1 MTKEDIINQKPLP
14 LPLKI
19 IAQLS
24 APIPPQATKEVKLG
38 KRQYTAIKAYYII
51 ERLNSIFGQHGW
63 SHTCEVVFCDSQE
76 AAVKGKL
83 ILWDYGV
90 VVEEMGG
97 HSDKDVGNRV
107 KGAKTSSLSKCT
119 SVLGMGREIYAQ
131 SYSGKQRTQQT
142 QRTTSTPPPKPKKP
156 QYNIDDPKKV
166 RKVIEKVMKDGGDI
180 KWYGRG
186 KNILYCN
193 QYQYN
198 LTPEMV
204 ELAKNSL

>member
-1 MTKEDIINQKPLP
+1 MTKQDIINQKPLP
-14 LPLKI
+14 LPPEI

-24 APIPPQATKEVKLG
+24 APIPPQATKVVKLG

-142 QRTTSTPPPKPKKP
+142 QQTQPTKPKPKKP
-156 QYNIDDPKKV
+156 QYKIDNEEKLD
-166 RKVIEKVMKDGGDI
+166 KVIEKVIKDNAEV
-180 KWYGRG
+180 KWYGRD

>member
-1 MTKEDIINQKPLP
+1 MTKQDIINQKPLP
-14 LPLKI
+14 LPPEI

-142 QRTTSTPPPKPKKP
+142 QQTQPTKPKPKKP
-156 QYNIDDPKKV
+156 QYKIDNEEKLD
-166 RKVIEKVMKDGGDI
+166 KVIEKVIKDNAEV
-180 KWYGRG
+180 KWYGRD

>member
-1 MTKEDIINQKPLP
+1 MNKQDIINQKPLP
-14 LPLKI
+14 LPPEI
-19 IAQLS
+19 IAQLT

-38 KRQYTAIKAYYII
+38 KREYTAIKAYYII
-51 ERLNSIFGQHGW
+51 ERLNSIFGEHGW
-63 SHTCEVVFCDSQE
+63 SHTCEVIFCDSQE

-131 SYSGKQRTQQT
+131 SYSGKQPPPPPQRTQPT
-142 QRTTSTPPPKPKKP
+142 KPKPKKP
-156 QYNIDDPKKV
+156 KFNVGSEKNLDKA
-166 RKVIEKVMKDGGDI
+166 IEKVKKDNGEI
-180 KWYGRG
+180 KWYGRD

-193 QYQYN
+193 QYQYH
-198 LTPEMV
+198 LSPEMV
-204 ELAKNSL
+204 ELAKATL

>member
-14 LPLKI
+14 LPPEI

-131 SYSGKQRTQQT
+131 SYSGKQPPQQ
-142 QRTTSTPPPKPKKP
+142 TPPPSTKPKKP

-166 RKVIEKVMKDGGDI
+166 RKVIEKVIKDNAEV
-180 KWYGRG
+180 KWYGRD

-193 QYQYN
+193 QYKYN